1 MVDIGVKLW
10 GLKNQHFFEFKKE
23 LVRVIKEYNDNIN
36 IDLFFSEDALT
47 KEEFEIKTK
56 KNIKRDIVLKRTT
69 AGPHKDNINILLY
82 DKDIR
87 DVGSQGE
94 HKIVLTL
101 LKLTEM
107 NIIKKK
113 TGTQPTLLLDDL
125 FSKLDL
131 NKSKKL
137 VAFLNK
143 MESSL
148 GEPIQTI
155 ITTTDLVNIKK
166 SGLLLSD
173 KKINT
178 YKLETNCNT
187 LLVQ

>member
-1 MVDIGVKLW
+1 
-10 GLKNQHFFEFKKE
+10 
-23 LVRVIKEYNDNIN
+23 
-36 IDLFFSEDALT
+36 
-47 KEEFEIKTK
+47 
-56 KNIKRDIVLKRTT
+56 
-69 AGPHKDNINILLY
+69 
-82 DKDIR
+82 
-87 DVGSQGE
+87 
-94 HKIVLTL
+94 
-101 LKLTEM
+101 M

-187 LLVQ
+187 LLAQ